1 MAPVDDSGDVT
12 RLLLRWRRGDDSALE
27 ELVPLVYDE
36 LRRLAARYLR
46 SERSDHTLQPTALVH
61 EAYARLVGAEVGWN
75 GRVHFFAVAAGMMR
89 RILVDHAKKRHRV
102 KRGAGAARVA
112 LDEVVL
118 VTAEPSIE
126 LLALDEA
133 LQRLEA
139 FDQRKS
145 KIVELHFF
153 GGLTYDETAAALGVS
168 QSTVLREL
176 RLARSWL
183 HREMDPGVDPTE

>member
-1 MAPVDDSGDVT
+1 MT

-27 ELVPLVYDE
+27 KLVPLVYDE
-36 LRRLAARYLR
+36 LRRLAARYLS
-46 SERSDHTLQPTALVH
+46 SERSDHTLQATALVH
-61 EAYARLVGAEVGWN
+61 EAYARLVGAEVEWHD
-75 GRVHFFAVAAGMMR
+75 RVHFFAVAAGMMR
-89 RILVDHAKKRHRV
+89 RILVDHAKTRRRV

-118 VTAEPSIE
+118 VTPEPSIE

-133 LQRLEA
+133 LHRLEA
-139 FDQRKS
+139 FDQRKC

-183 HREMDPGVDPTE
+183 HRELERAADASG

>member
-36 LRRLAARYLR
+36 LRRLAARYLGT
-46 SERSDHTLQPTALVH
+46 ERSDHTLQPTALVH
-61 EAYARLVGAEVGWN
+61 EAYARLVGAGVEWN
-75 GRVHFFAVAAGMMR
+75 DRVHFFAVAAGMMR
-89 RILVDHAKKRHRV
+89 RVLVDHAKKRRRV
-102 KRGAGAARVA
+102 KRGAGAARVT
-112 LDEVVL
+112 LDEAVL
-118 VTAEPSIE
+118 VTPEPSTE

-133 LQRLEA
+133 LRRLEA
-139 FDQRKS
+139 FDQRKC
-145 KIVELHFF
+145 KVVELHFF
-153 GGLTYDETAAALGVS
+153 GGLTYDQTAAALGVS

-183 HREMDPGVDPTE
+183 HRELERGADAG